1 MILSAMLL
9 AGMIV
14 MAQSFT
20 LKGKVTDDEGN
31 ALELATVSCLEQAE
45 VTMTNLKGEFQIK
58 LRSADS
64 VVVKFSMIGYKSRTR
79 VLRNPKTTQTIQ
91 IQLHAMDELNE
102 VVITQK
108 NQRRQGCTL
117 YQRQCRRGTDPA
129 TGRRHN
135 PQRAVQS
142 I

>member
-64 VVVKFSMIGYKSRTR
+64 VVVKFSMIGYKSKTR
-79 VLRNPKTTQTIQ
+79 VLRHPAVEARNPPPKRDM
-91 IQLHAMDELNE
+91 L
-102 VVITQK
+102 
-108 NQRRQGCTL
+108 
-117 YQRQCRRGTDPA
+117 RRGAALGGSFSLMPSDMASAMHMSRFNAHSTASKVGESAGGTLPA
-129 TGRRHN
+129 
-135 PQRAVQS
+135 
-142 I
+142 